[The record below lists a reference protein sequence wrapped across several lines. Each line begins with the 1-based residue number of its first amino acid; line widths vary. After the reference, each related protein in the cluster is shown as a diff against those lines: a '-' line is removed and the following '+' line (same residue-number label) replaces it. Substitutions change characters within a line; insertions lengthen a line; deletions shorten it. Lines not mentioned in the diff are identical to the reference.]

1 MKSVMSKIAQIKEHN
16 VELASIGELSNE
28 VKTAISLYEDFT
40 TRVGRLTIEA
50 RELSQ
55 LGNDAVVLYNRVRT
69 IGEEVENTLKELGL
83 NPNEVDGLD
92 TYRSYMDDFEPMK
105 SDIENAINILDDL
118 VNETL

>member
-1 MKSVMSKIAQIKEHN
+1 MKNVMKKVAQIEHN
-16 VELASIGELSNE
+16 VELASIGELSTE
-28 VKTAISLYEDFT
+28 VKTAVSLYEDFT

-69 IGEEVENTLKELGL
+69 IGEEVENTLKELGI

-92 TYRSYMDDFEPMK
+92 SYRSYMDEFVPIK
-105 SDIENAINILDDL
+105 
-118 VNETL
+118 